1 MVGTRCRRSKVI
13 EFDPEASSAGTLGI
27 EETCDGNLAGVSRFE
42 LGLANS
48 ESSCAFTLCPNGAG
62 DAVIINILYV

>member
-1 MVGTRCRRSKVI
+1 MVGTLRCRRSKVI

-48 ESSCAFTLCPNGAG
+48 ESVVLLLHYASTVRATPLS
-62 DAVIINILYV
+62 